1 MELAVEE
8 VTLVEAAIK
17 NEVTA
22 TSLFAVDEIANELDF
37 VVVPRFGALPV
48 LLVVNPLALI
58 HATVDVDEDAETF
71 GLAVPPLALVNV
83 AVCMSH
89 ATFAVEEAIL
99 CLTVVGGAIREDD
112 DADSLPNTLF
122 V

>member
-1 MELAVEE
+1 M
-8 VTLVEAAIK
+8 
-17 NEVTA
+17 
-22 TSLFAVDEIANELDF
+22 
-37 VVVPRFGALPV
+37 

-58 HATVDVDEDAETF
+58 HAAVDVYEDAEAL
-71 GLAVPPLALVNV
+71 GLTVPPLALVDV

-89 ATFAVEEAIL
+89 SAFAVEESIL

-112 DADSLPNTLF
+112 DSDSLPNTLF